1 MERGATN
8 PPPATDRSSPK
19 PKFSVYQNPAIS
31 AALTAQS
38 RRPSPYELFL
48 LFSWSLA
55 SCVSLFYLHSRGE
68 DLVKI
73 IIRLRISS
81 STSEFLVKSLK
92 TVIVLVFVTFLST
105 LVRALSLRNTNN
117 ALRIAA
123 AGLSSHKAKE
133 HQTALTS
140 RQSLLGLNTIPSES
154 VSNIESNKK
163 PPKSRSILASESLG
177 PISRSTF
184 SYTPYRESRIAS
196 DQLYSSS
203 GKKATLS
210 PMSPPSSQSQHVSP
224 VSPWSRRS
232 AGRAKGIQSEA
243 MLEQYLAQVGEMYTE
258 PTPVE
263 ATPSPPLRGFVI
275 ASPSSVTSQ
284 STSGAARSTALR
296 PARMSPGSHQKYS
309 TSPKKREG
317 DLPPPFSME
326 QMVEA
331 FESLGIYPQIEVWRD
346 HLRQWFSSML
356 INPLYRKIQTNH
368 IQVAQTAASVGITIT
383 VSQIGIDS
391 LNGSAP
397 VNLSPITGTT
407 EWLPTVTVD
416 EDGLLHQLRAS
427 LLQARDGSIS
437 QTQFARM
444 QQPQANSILPF
455 IQACIDAITDH
466 QRLKKLM
473 KGELIKGLLPQ
484 SSVRAE
490 YTVKRVRELA
500 EGTCLKNYDYM
511 GNGCANDK
519 GDKKWNNEL
528 PTDSHLLLYL
538 FCAFLEHPQWML
550 HVDPTSYS
558 SAQYSKN
565 PLFLGLLPPADRFPE
580 KYVAVISG
588 VPSVLH
594 PGACILAIGK
604 QSPLTFALYWDKK
617 LQFSLQGRTALWD
630 SILLLCHRIETSY
643 GGVVRGVHLG
653 SSALNILPVFNTDTE
668 N

>member
-1 MERGATN
+1 MSVREKGLSPQSVHHNSRNSGNISFRMSSTMKIVISTMSIISLFENEGMNSFPNLMFGKKGNLEPNATLYHILAKN
-8 PPPATDRSSPK
+8 FDYLFRRLLQSALGI
-19 PKFSVYQNPAIS
+19 VYGFVWLGFFKWRLQWN
-31 AALTAQS
+31 AARRTLRLLPIAP
-38 RRPSPYELFL
+38 RPSPSF
-48 LFSWSLA
+48 
-55 SCVSLFYLHSRGE
+55 RGE
-68 DLVKI
+68 DL
-73 IIRLRISS
+73 
-81 STSEFLVKSLK
+81 
-92 TVIVLVFVTFLST
+92 
-105 LVRALSLRNTNN
+105 
-117 ALRIAA
+117 
-123 AGLSSHKAKE
+123 
-133 HQTALTS
+133 
-140 RQSLLGLNTIPSES
+140 SLLGLNTIPSES

-184 SYTPYRESRIAS
+184 SYTPYRQSRIAS